1 LAVVGG
7 ALRFAPLKQRTM
19 SVSTADGRAIHVV
32 VAGAEHGTPV
42 VIHHGTPGSAYPY
55 PPFVEAAAQRGLR
68 HVEYSRPGYAGSD
81 RHPGRRVADCAL
93 DVAAILDALGAER
106 CYTHGAS
113 GGAPHALACAALLGE
128 RVIKVASIAG
138 GAPWRADGLDWLEG
152 MGESNKA
159 EFNAA
164 LEGDAALA
172 RYLEHEAAE
181 LAGVTGEQLAA
192 ALGDLVSDPDRAAL
206 TGGFAAHAAAR
217 IRIAVGAGIWGW
229 FDDDLAFTKPW
240 GFPLNKIVAPV
251 TVWHGTE
258 DRFVPFSHGAWLAQ
272 KLPGAH
278 RALRTGEGHLSL
290 AVGSYAEILDD
301 LVAI

>member
-1 LAVVGG
+1 M
-7 ALRFAPLKQRTM
+7 T
-19 SVSTADGRAIHVV
+19 VSAADGRAIHVV

-55 PPFVEAAAQRGLR
+55 PPFVEAAAQRGLC

-81 RHPGRRVADCAL
+81 RHPGQHVADCAL

-106 CYTHGAS
+106 CYTHSEHRRG
-113 GGAPHALACAALLGE
+113 PHALACAALLGE

-138 GAPWRADGLDWLEG
+138 AAPWRADGLDWLEG
-152 MGESNKA
+152 MGDSNKA
-159 EFNAA
+159 EFNAL

-206 TGGFAAHAAAR
+206 TGEFAAHAAAG

-240 GFPLNKIVAPV
+240 RGIPAEQDRRAGHRLAQN
-251 TVWHGTE
+251 E

-272 KLPGAH
+272 NMPGAH
-278 RALRTGEGHLSL
+278 RVLRTGRGTSLSCGGLIRGDPGRPSGNL
-290 AVGSYAEILDD
+290 AASTPR
-301 LVAI
+301 

>member
-1 LAVVGG
+1 
-7 ALRFAPLKQRTM
+7 
-19 SVSTADGRAIHVV
+19 
-32 VAGAEHGTPV
+32 
-42 VIHHGTPGSAYPY
+42 
-55 PPFVEAAAQRGLR
+55 
-68 HVEYSRPGYAGSD
+68 
-81 RHPGRRVADCAL
+81 VADCAL

-113 GGAPHALACAALLGE
+113 GGGPHALACAALLGE

-138 GAPWRADGLDWLEG
+138 CAPWRADGLDWLEG

-164 LEGDAALA
+164 LEGPAALA
-172 RYLEHEAAE
+172 PYLEREAAE

-192 ALGDLVSDPDRAAL
+192 ALGDLVSDPDRRAL
-206 TGGFAAHAAAR
+206 TGEFAAHASAR
-217 IRIAVGAGIWGW
+217 IRTALGAGIWGW
-229 FDDDLAFTKPW
+229 FDDDLAFTEPW
-240 GFPLNKIVAPV
+240 GFSLDKIVAPV

-272 KLPGAH
+272 HLPGAH

-290 AVGSYAEILDD
+290 AVSSYGEILDD
-301 LVAI
+301 LLAI